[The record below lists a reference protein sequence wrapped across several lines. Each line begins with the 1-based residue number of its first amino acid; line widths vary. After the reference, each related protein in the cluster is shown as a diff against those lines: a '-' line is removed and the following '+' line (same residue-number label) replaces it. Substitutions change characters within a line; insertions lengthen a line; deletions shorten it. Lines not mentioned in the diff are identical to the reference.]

1 VTKTAMSKS
10 YFFYMSEQE
19 KNEKKRVMVA
29 MSGGVD
35 SSVAAY
41 LLCRQGH
48 HVVGV
53 TMCLGIVD
61 TSGEAQCCGPEAVR
75 DARKVC
81 EILDIP
87 HYVMDFS
94 SKLHADVITD
104 FVNQYT
110 EGRTPNPCVRCNRYL
125 KFGSLL
131 DYAQSCG
138 FDYIATGHYAGIAIY
153 KDKPVLKRRL
163 GDPKDQTY
171 FLYSIPSSRLNNIL
185 FPLSETDKPQ
195 VRELAKEAGLPV
207 ASKPESQE
215 ICFVPGN
222 NYRAFLRRYDSFKA
236 EPGEIVN
243 SRGEVL
249 GIHSGISNYTVGQRK
264 GLGIA
269 SGKPL
274 YVLSIDKEKNRVVL
288 GDKEEL
294 GASALVAGEVNML
307 MDEIPDEVTAKI
319 RYSQFDF
326 PCKARFQ
333 DGKLTVEFL
342 EAQNA
347 VTPGQS
353 VVLYYKEL
361 VVGGGIIEKAV
372 R

>member
-1 VTKTAMSKS
+1 
-10 YFFYMSEQE
+10 
-19 KNEKKRVMVA
+19 MVA

-61 TSGEAQCCGPEAVR
+61 TSGRPSAVDLKR
-75 DARKVC
+75 SGMQEKC

-195 VRELAKEAGLPV
+195 VRNWPKRLDSLWHPNRKA
-207 ASKPESQE
+207 
-215 ICFVPGN
+215 
-222 NYRAFLRRYDSFKA
+222 RR
-236 EPGEIVN
+236 
-243 SRGEVL
+243 
-249 GIHSGISNYTVGQRK
+249 
-264 GLGIA
+264 
-269 SGKPL
+269 
-274 YVLSIDKEKNRVVL
+274 YVLSLATITGRFSEDMTLSRPNLEKL
-288 GDKEEL
+288 
-294 GASALVAGEVNML
+294 SIPGE
-307 MDEIPDEVTAKI
+307 K
-319 RYSQFDF
+319 F
-326 PCKARFQ
+326 
-333 DGKLTVEFL
+333 
-342 EAQNA
+342 
-347 VTPGQS
+347 
-353 VVLYYKEL
+353 
-361 VVGGGIIEKAV
+361 
-372 R
+372 